1 MMDES
6 PRQRKERTLWDKQ
19 AAGYDGR
26 TLQMF
31 EEAYAQS
38 IDRTR
43 AALAPGDRVLEIGCG
58 TGIIALGVAPEVMS
72 VTGTDISPEMIAVA
86 RKKAET
92 QGADNVIFHVADGY
106 DLPFED
112 ASFDAVLIFNT
123 LHVVKEPETLLS
135 EARRLLK
142 PGGPLITATDC
153 YAEPVPLRIKLML
166 IAQTLLKWVGVIAFM
181 RNYRRS
187 ELRRLIERQGFTI
200 EEMAMLHP
208 APVNLFVLARKM
220 A

>member
-1 MMDES
+1 MKLS
-6 PRQRKERTLWDKQ
+6 TRQRKERALWDKQ
-19 AAGYDGR
+19 ASGYDSR
-26 TLQMF
+26 TLTMF
-31 EEAYAQS
+31 EDAYAQS
-38 IDRTR
+38 IKRTR

-58 TGIIALGVAPEVMS
+58 TGILTLGIASEVES
-72 VTGTDISPEMIAVA
+72 VIGTDISPEMIAVA
-86 RKKAET
+86 RRKAEA
-92 QGADNVIFHVADGY
+92 QDVDNVTFRVADGY
-106 DLPFED
+106 ELPFEA

-123 LHVVKEPETLLS
+123 LHVVKEPETLLG

-166 IAQTLLKWVGVIAFM
+166 VAQTLLKWVGVIAFM

-200 EEMAMLHP
+200 EEMAVLHP
-208 APVNLFVLARKM
+208 APVNLFILARKGE
-220 A
+220 